1 MQLNGRGSV
10 NLPAATVDYSLSG
23 RVFDR
28 PEYVKDVTPEEL
40 ADLTKVRIPLRIT
53 GPLASPRIGV
63 DLDELLKEAVKEEIE
78 EKLTDELKDKL
89 KDLFKR

>member
-1 MQLNGRGSV
+1 MQLSGRGSV

-28 PEYVKDVTPEEL
+28 PEFMQDVTPEEL
-40 ADLTKVRIPLRIT
+40 EDLTKVVLPLRVT

-63 DLDELLKEAVKEEIE
+63 DFEKLFQDRVREEVEEKVE
-78 EKLTDELKDKL
+78 EKLKDVL
-89 KDLFKR
+89 EDLFKR